1 VLLSSSDLSRS
12 EQDSDRVRLRSS
24 QTQIESPKCGD
35 SDAAGMI
42 RVTLQSPSKP
52 FKALQR
58 PSKAFKALQSPSKA
72 FKALQA
78 LQSPSKPFKGLQSP
92 SKPFKALQSPSKP
105 FKALQSPSKPFKA
118 LQSPSKPFKGL
129 QSPSKAFWGDSIQT
143 VPLCTHLPAG
153 RWVCAERD
161 HTPHTYDH
169 TPKPTPS
176 SNLLSVATSHTT
188 SRS

>member
-35 SDAAGMI
+35 SDADGMI

-52 FKALQR
+52 FKALQS
-58 PSKAFKALQSPSKA
+58 PSKPFKALQSPSKA
-72 FKALQA
+72 FKALQ
-78 LQSPSKPFKGLQSP
+78 
-92 SKPFKALQSPSKP
+92 ALQSPSKP

-129 QSPSKAFWGDSIQT
+129 FGRFNTSCPSLHT
-143 VPLCTHLPAG
+143 PTC
-153 RWVCAERD
+153 
-161 HTPHTYDH
+161 TPHTRPVH
-169 TPKPTPS
+169 SHQKPPPTP
-176 SNLLSVATSHTT
+176 TSTP
-188 SRS
+188 SRPRTQHLCRRSDPPILGRAGGGALELGWA